1 MSCLPCDQSR
11 NYGTV
16 VFFMFCERK
25 STKRGCSLNSY
36 RHPCSQLVPYC
47 AHQKEYELI
56 IQCQGFVQLALHR
69 GELSR
74 SEVCHI
80 FTTPTHKE
88 QTHFRHTW
96 MTCLENQ
103 TNGDIN
109 KLWHMSR
116 RASINKRKLKL
127 QSEWDGMDGWT
138 DKGQVVTWN
147 QMLIISSTEQFAMQW
162 HHPSA
167 CFDFELKKQEAA
179 FVIETDWTDLKRTT
193 AWCGCFFFI
202 SQSHQ

>member
-1 MSCLPCDQSR
+1 M
-11 NYGTV
+11 
-16 VFFMFCERK
+16 
-25 STKRGCSLNSY
+25 
-36 RHPCSQLVPYC
+36 
-47 AHQKEYELI
+47 
-56 IQCQGFVQLALHR
+56 QLALHR
-69 GELSR
+69 GELYR

-103 TNGDIN
+103 TNGLTSTSYDTSQ
-109 KLWHMSR
+109 H
-116 RASINKRKLKL
+116 ASINKRNLKL

-167 CFDFELKKQEAA
+167 CFDFERKKQEAA
-179 FVIETDWTDLKRTT
+179 FATETDWTDLKRTT
-193 AWCGCFFFI
+193 AWCGCFFFYFSKSPI
-202 SQSHQ
+202 VVRLWFIWKGLRTFILATICITFNHFTVWTNNLPVLYFSPHLC